1 MASNQFDVEV
11 ANPLQALLIG
21 QKAFGD
27 AQEARKQ
34 QTIADARSQAV
45 QAYRAGDPKAALAT
59 LLGVGDYQA
68 ANAIGSQIQ
77 NDFTRQHTLS
87 QDAQSASRDARDFA
101 FRQTEAQRAQGNADR
116 AFNKDKYSIKEV
128 TDPNTGQTTL
138 VRVNTDGPE
147 GPINTGATASQPANP
162 FAYGKQ
168 NEGQSK
174 DSGYANRMFDAEK
187 TLRDPKVIE
196 AGMSSKQT
204 AIEGLPLIPDS
215 MKNWAHSPE
224 YQKYDQAQ
232 RNMINAI
239 LRRESGAAI
248 SQSEFDNAYKQYIPR
263 FGDSP
268 EKLAEKQK
276 NRQAA
281 IAGIAGGGGQS
292 YRPPYTFGPNGEL
305 VETGNPKQGATPVQK
320 TTVAA
325 PSGAIAALKKDPRLS
340 TQFDAKYGPGAAKA
354 ALGIGGE
361 E

>member
-1 MASNQFDVEV
+1 
-11 ANPLQALLIG
+11 
-21 QKAFGD
+21 
-27 AQEARKQ
+27 
-34 QTIADARSQAV
+34 
-45 QAYRAGDPKAALAT
+45 
-59 LLGVGDYQA
+59 
-68 ANAIGSQIQ
+68 
-77 NDFTRQHTLS
+77 
-87 QDAQSASRDARDFA
+87 
-101 FRQTEAQRAQGNADR
+101 
-116 AFNKDKYSIKEV
+116 
-128 TDPNTGQTTL
+128 
-138 VRVNTDGPE
+138 VRVNTDGAE
-147 GPINTGATASQPANP
+147 GPINTGQPASQPANP

-187 TLRDPKVIE
+187 VLRDPKVIE
-196 AGMSSKQT
+196 AGMSPKQT
-204 AIEGLPLIPDS
+204 AIEGIPLVPDS
-215 MKNWAHSPE
+215 MKNWAHSPD

-248 SQSEFDNAYKQYIPR
+248 SSSEFDNAYKQYIPR

-320 TTVAA
+320 AA
-325 PSGAIAALKKDPRLS
+325 AVSAPAGAISALKKDPRLAA
-340 TQFDAKYGPGAAKA
+340 QFEAKYGPGSAKRRWAAGLTNNGRK
-354 ALGIGGE
+354 LLRPVR
-361 E
+361 